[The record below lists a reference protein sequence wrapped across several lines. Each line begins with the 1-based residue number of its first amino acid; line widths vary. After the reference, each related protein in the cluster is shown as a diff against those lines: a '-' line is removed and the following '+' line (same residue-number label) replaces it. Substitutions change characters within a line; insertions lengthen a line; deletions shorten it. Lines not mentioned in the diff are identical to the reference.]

1 MHPSRSMENPEMFKL
16 PPLFAAVLTAA
27 MLALLTIMMPAPAD
41 AFQTGRSERAFC
53 FNSPGDYGIG
63 RICDFDT
70 YAQCLATQSG
80 IVGNCER
87 NPWYAYGEDEPPR
100 YPVARRP
107 RY

>member
-1 MHPSRSMENPEMFKL
+1 MKTQLSPFLVVALSG
-16 PPLFAAVLTAA
+16 AA
-27 MLALLTIMMPAPAD
+27 LALTLGLLTLAMPTPAQ

-80 IVGNCER
+80 INGTCER